1 MKRIEIEI
9 LPSGAALKAF
19 KDVWRR
25 ASAGKSVT
33 PRIAFG
39 SVRELYSTLS
49 EKRMA
54 LLRYVGA
61 HPGLNTRQISNAL
74 GRDYKNVHGDV
85 AGLLDIGLLQ
95 KDARGRITA
104 PFDEIIIRARTP
116 RAAPKAA

>member
-9 LPSGAALKAF
+9 LPSGTALKAF

-49 EKRMA
+49 EKRIA

-85 AGLLDIGLLQ
+85 SDLLDIGLLQ

>member
-19 KDVWRR
+19 KDAWRR
-25 ASAGKSVT
+25 ASAGKPVT

-85 AGLLDIGLLQ
+85 TGLSEIGRLQ

-104 PFDEIIIRARTP
+104 PFDEIVIRARNP

>member
-9 LPSGAALKAF
+9 LPSGAALRAF
-19 KDVWRR
+19 KDAWRR

-74 GRDYKNVHGDV
+74 ERDYKNIHGDV
-85 AGLLDIGLLQ
+85 AGLAEIGLLE

-104 PFDEIIIRARTP
+104 PFDEIVIRARNP
-116 RAAPKAA
+116 RVAPKAA